1 MCPQNRFY
9 KIVLSSLK
17 HHSPKQQTIQISI
30 NSRMDKQMVVY
41 PCNEKLPSNNMRQ
54 APKAHANV
62 DGNQNPPSERSQH
75 ACSKTLCC
83 CRFSCSVVS
92 NSLQPRGLQPARL
105 LCPWDFPGKNTG
117 VAVRLYPN
125 EFPEQE
131 KIIQVVIEI
140 GRVISSLESVLGITG
155 QVWETTF
162 SLKEIFHISMGI
174 WATGA
179 HAPIKAA
186 GTACSVSVH
195 CMV

>member
-1 MCPQNRFY
+1 MKSYPVTTCV
-9 KIVLSSLK
+9 KLLK
-17 HHSPKQQTIQISI
+17 HMP
-30 NSRMDKQMVVY
+30 MQM
-41 PCNEKLPSNNMRQ
+41 EIRTHRAKEAR
-54 APKAHANV
+54 
-62 DGNQNPPSERSQH
+62 H

-83 CRFSCSVVS
+83 CCFSCSVVS
-92 NSLQPRGLQPARL
+92 NSLQPCGLQPARL

-140 GRVISSLESVLGITG
+140 RRVISSLESVLGTTG

-162 SLKEIFHISMGI
+162 SLKEIFHILMGI
-174 WATGA
+174 WATWA
-179 HAPIKAA
+179 HMPIK
-186 GTACSVSVH
+186 TAETVCSVSMH